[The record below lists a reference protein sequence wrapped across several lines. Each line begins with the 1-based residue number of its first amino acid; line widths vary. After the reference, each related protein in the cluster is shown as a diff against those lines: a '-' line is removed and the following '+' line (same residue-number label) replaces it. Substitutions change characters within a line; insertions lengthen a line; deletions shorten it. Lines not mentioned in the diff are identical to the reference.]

1 MGQPGIARL
10 LTFGALQHIEKKGV
24 YANSAL
30 ERVLQDPG
38 ISGPDRHLTT
48 ELVYGITR
56 RRRTLDAL
64 ITRFG
69 RKPALEQ
76 PSPLRWILQIGFY
89 QLLFLP
95 KIPVPVAIDTSV
107 ELAQWQKL
115 GKLTQVVN
123 GILRTYIRSGLD
135 PTTITGLEL
144 DSLALREQLGI
155 LHSFPDWLVD
165 LWLNQLGPIETQD
178 LCHWFNQTPHLDLRV
193 NSWLTTPETVI
204 EAFQQVG
211 IQVDP
216 VAGVRGALRLHKH
229 EGDITQLPGFKEG
242 WWSIQDSSA
251 QQVVQILDPNPGEC
265 IIDCCAAPGGKTT
278 HIAELMTNQG
288 EVWALDRQPTRLKKV
303 QENAQRLH
311 LQCIH
316 SYTFDL
322 TTNLSTSPDPRLPL
336 LGSVDRVLLDVPCS
350 GLGTLHR
357 HADARWRQT
366 PDHLNELLPL
376 QAQLLDHGS
385 QWVKPGGILVYSTC
399 TLHPAENE
407 AQIDSFLAR
416 SPEWTLQ
423 TDPMT
428 IWPHQQDRDGFF
440 IAKLARK

>member
-1 MGQPGIARL
+1 MGNPGMARL
-10 LTFGALQHIEKKGV
+10 LAFSALQSIERKGD

-38 ISGPDRHLTT
+38 ISVSDRHLTT

-56 RRRTLDAL
+56 RRRTLDTL
-64 ITRFG
+64 ITRFS

-76 PSPLRWILQIGFY
+76 PPPLRWILQIGFY

-95 KIPVPVAIDTSV
+95 RIPIPVAINTSV
-107 ELAQWQKL
+107 ELAQCQKL

-123 GILRTYIRSGLD
+123 AILRTYIRSGLD
-135 PTTITGLEL
+135 PTTPTGLNL
-144 DSLALREQLGI
+144 DALVLREQLGI
-155 LHSFPDWLVD
+155 LHSFPDWLID
-165 LWLNQLGPIETQD
+165 LWLEQIGTAEVQE
-178 LCHWFNQTPHLDLRV
+178 LCRWFNQTPHLDLRV
-193 NSWLTTPETVI
+193 NRWLTTPETVI
-204 EAFQQVG
+204 EAFQQSG

-216 VAGVRGALRLHKH
+216 VAGITGALRLHQH
-229 EGDITQLPGFKEG
+229 EGDITRLPGFGQG

-251 QQVVQILDPNPGEC
+251 QQVVQMLDPKPGEC

-278 HIAELMTNQG
+278 HIAELMANQG

-303 QENAQRLH
+303 QENAQRLQ
-311 LQCIH
+311 LTCIH
-316 SYTFDL
+316 SYAFDL
-322 TTNLSTSPDPRLPL
+322 TTNLNTSPNPHLPA
-336 LGSVDRVLLDVPCS
+336 LGSVDRILLDVPCS

-366 PDHLNELLPL
+366 PEHLKGLLPL

-385 QWVKPGGILVYSTC
+385 QWVKPGGVLVYSTC

-407 AQIDSFLAR
+407 AQIEAFLAR
-416 SPEWTLQ
+416 SPGWRLQ
-423 TDPMT
+423 TDPIT
-428 IWPHQQDRDGFF
+428 IWPHRQDRDGFF
-440 IAKLARK
+440 IAKLVRK